1 MIERLHIPAR
11 SLAPDLARGL
21 MLLLISWANVSW
33 FLWGR
38 PTTGGPHLVAGTDL
52 DKAVRFLM
60 QVMVD
65 GRAFPLYAFLF
76 GYGMVQ
82 FHRSRVA
89 CGIPEPDV
97 RHMLWRRHWAMVLV
111 FGLPHAALLFVGDI
125 LATYG
130 LAGLALTWLFF
141 RRRDRT
147 VAVWIIVMLA
157 FMTVMSILSLISGII
172 VLQQPAPEQSE
183 NFMDL
188 ARTMMYGNGDGYLVS
203 IVWRLVGWA
212 MTTLTSLFTLVI
224 PAWVMLGWL
233 AARRG
238 VLDDPASH
246 RSLLIKAAAILI
258 PIGWLGGLPSALMSI
273 GAIPIPVENSWMF
286 QSLDQLTGLFGGL
299 GYAALFGLLGLMWQA
314 TQPTLV
320 RAIAA
325 VGKRSLTFYLLQ
337 SLIHAPL
344 FASWGLGLGGEMNT
358 AGAIGIATLTW
369 IASVGIAWL
378 LEARGVRGPAE
389 LLLRR
394 ITYGTAKTAPSA
406 PSGATA

>member
-1 MIERLHIPAR
+1 MERLHIPAR

-38 PTTGGPHLVAGTDL
+38 PTTGGPHLQGGTDL

-89 CGIPEPDV
+89 RGIPDQNV
-97 RHMLWRRHWAMVLV
+97 RHMLWRRHWAMVIV
-111 FGLPHAALLFVGDI
+111 FGLPHAALLFAGDI

-130 LAGLALTWLFF
+130 LAGLMLTWLFF

-147 VAVWIIVMLA
+147 VAVWIIAILA
-157 FMTVMSILSLISGII
+157 FMTVMSVLALISGII
-172 VLQQPAPEQSE
+172 VMQQPPPEQSD

-188 ARTMMYGNGDGYLVS
+188 ARTMMYGDGAGYLVS
-203 IVWRLVGWA
+203 IIWRLVGWA
-212 MTTLTSLFTLVI
+212 MTTITSLFTLVI
-224 PAWVMLGWL
+224 PAWIMLGWL
-233 AARRG
+233 AARRAI
-238 VLDDPASH
+238 LDDPATH
-246 RSLLIKAAAILI
+246 RTLLIKAAAILI
-258 PIGWLGGLPSALMSI
+258 PIGWLGGLPSALVGI
-273 GAIPIPVENSWMF
+273 GVLPIPVETSWMF

-299 GYAALFGLLGLMWQA
+299 GYAALFGLLGLLWQA

-344 FASWGLGLGGEMNT
+344 FASWGLGLGGDVNT

-394 ITYGTAKTAPSA
+394 LTYGKARVTPPTAPD
-406 PSGATA
+406 ATA

>member
-1 MIERLHIPAR
+1 MERLHIPAR

-38 PTTGGPHLVAGTDL
+38 PASTGPHLLGGTGIDQ
-52 DKAVRFLM
+52 AVRFAM

-89 CGIPEPDV
+89 RGIPDVDV

-130 LAGLALTWLFF
+130 LAGLMLTWLFF

-147 VAVWIIVMLA
+147 VAVWIIAILA
-157 FMTVMSILSLISGII
+157 FMAVMSVLSLISGII
-172 VLQQPAPEQSE
+172 VLQQPTPEQSD

-188 ARTMMYGNGDGYLVS
+188 ARTMMYGDGAGYLVS
-203 IVWRLVGWA
+203 IIWRLVGWV
-212 MTTLTSLFTLVI
+212 MTTITSLFTLLI
-224 PAWVMLGWL
+224 PAWIMLGWL
-233 AARRG
+233 AARRAI
-238 VLDDPASH
+238 LDDPATH
-246 RSLLIKAAAILI
+246 RTLLIKAAAILI
-258 PIGWLGGLPSALMSI
+258 PIGWLGGLPSALVGI
-273 GAIPIPVENSWMF
+273 GVLPIPVENSWMF

-299 GYAALFGLLGLMWQA
+299 GYAALFGLLGLLWQA

-344 FASWGLGLGGEMNT
+344 FASWGLGLGGDVNT

-369 IASVGIAWL
+369 IVSVGIAWL

-394 ITYGTAKTAPSA
+394 LTYGKARVTPPTAPD
-406 PSGATA
+406 ATA